1 MAMIKHNYPQSQHTG
16 MIPVG
21 STFAPEPAQP
31 NQQQMLA
38 QALRG
43 RNAMPQQQFTEE
55 EQAIIMQLIEQNM
68 QQGMN
73 QDQAKQQAIQ
83 QLMSMKSG

>member
-21 STFAPEPAQP
+21 STFAPESAQP
-31 NQQQMLA
+31 NRQQMLA

-43 RNAMPQQQFTEE
+43 R
-55 EQAIIMQLIEQNM
+55 
-68 QQGMN
+68 
-73 QDQAKQQAIQ
+73 
-83 QLMSMKSG
+83 